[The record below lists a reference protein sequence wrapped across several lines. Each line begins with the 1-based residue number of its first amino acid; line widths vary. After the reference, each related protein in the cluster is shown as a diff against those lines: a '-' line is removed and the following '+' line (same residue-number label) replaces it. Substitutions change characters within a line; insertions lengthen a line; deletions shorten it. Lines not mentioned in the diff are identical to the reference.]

1 MGKVI
6 VSGSMSLD
14 GFGCG
19 PDVGVENPMGVGGER
34 LHTWLFA
41 EDAHPADVEAGNRMR
56 AAAGAVVL
64 GWRTFSIGLD
74 IWGDVPFPAPCF
86 VVTRTPAPDLAQ
98 PSGTF
103 SFVSTVEEAV
113 AGAQAVS
120 PGDVLVMGGGST
132 VGAVLRASLADEVWV
147 ELISITLG
155 AGTPMFPSVGE
166 LDLDPIAAETSPY
179 ATHLRYRVRR
189 QS

>member
-6 VSGSMSLD
+6 VTGSMSLD

-19 PDVGVENPMGVGGER
+19 PDPSAEHPMGVGGER

-41 EDAHPADVEAGNRMR
+41 EAAHPADVEAGNRMR

-64 GWRTFSIGLD
+64 GARTFSLGLE

-86 VVTRTPAPDLAQ
+86 VVTRTPGPDLAQ

-103 SFVSTVEEAV
+103 RFVSTVEEAV
-113 AGAQAVS
+113 AGALAAS

-132 VGAVLRASLADEVWV
+132 VGAVLRAGLADEVWV
-147 ELISITLG
+147 ELVSITLG

-166 LDLDPIAAETSPY
+166 LDLEPIAADASPS

-189 QS
+189 